1 MGRRRREA
9 NVALVTDDTTLVI
22 FGATGDLT
30 SRLLLPALAQ
40 LLEHEPARRVRLIGA
55 GRSEVTDAAWRAR
68 VRKAFGEERSDA
80 ASAVAKSTVFRRL
93 DPTDAAELKALLAEI
108 EGRAVL
114 YFAVPPQVAQAACEA
129 LEPGDLPEGTILAL
143 EKPFGSDEASARQ
156 LNAALRRLLPENRI
170 FRIDHF
176 LGRSTVLNVL
186 GIRFANRLFEPVWS
200 AEHVESV
207 VIRFDESLG
216 LEDRAGYYDRAGA
229 LIDMIQSHLLQ
240 VMAIVAMEPPATL
253 HEADLRD
260 ATTAALRATTV
271 WDDNAVRSSR
281 RARYTAGEAGGEQMP
296 AYTDEPGVDPAR
308 QTETLAETTLEVR
321 TARWAGVPF
330 TLRSGKAIGQ
340 PDAEIVLTFRPVR
353 HLPAGFTGDAPGS
366 VLRFSLGPDAMSLAL
381 NINGGEDPF
390 ALERETI
397 QATLGEGALRA
408 YAEVLA
414 SILDGDAALAVRGDA
429 AEQCWRIVQ
438 PVLDAWRRG
447 DVPLNE
453 YPAGSEGPATWPI
466 LP

>member
-1 MGRRRREA
+1 M
-9 NVALVTDDTTLVI
+9 ALVTDDTTLVI

-68 VRKAFGEERSDA
+68 VRKAFGDERSDA

-281 RARYTAGEAGGEQMP
+281 RARYTSGEAGGEQMP
-296 AYTDEPGVDPAR
+296 AYTDESGVDPAR
-308 QTETLAETTLEVR
+308 QTETLAETTFEVR

-447 DVPLNE
+447 DVPLDE
-453 YPAGSEGPATWPI
+453 YPAGSEGPATWPV

>member
-1 MGRRRREA
+1 M
-9 NVALVTDDTTLVI
+9 ALVTDDTTLVI

-40 LLEHEPARRVRLIGA
+40 LLDHEPGRKVRLIGA
-55 GRSEVTDAAWRAR
+55 GRSDVTDAAWRAR
-68 VRKAFGEERSDA
+68 VRKAFGDERSAA
-80 ASAVAKSTVFRRL
+80 ASAVAKATVFRQV
-93 DPTDAAELKALLAEI
+93 DPTNAAELKALLAEI

-129 LEPGDLPEGTILAL
+129 LQPGDLPEGTILAL
-143 EKPFGSDEASARQ
+143 EKPFGSDEESAHR
-156 LNAALRRLLPENRI
+156 LNEALRRILPENRI
-170 FRIDHF
+170 FRVDHF

-186 GIRFANRLFEPVWS
+186 GIRFANRVFEPVWS

-216 LEDRAGYYDRAGA
+216 LEDRAGYYDQAGA
-229 LIDMIQSHLLQ
+229 LTDMIQSHLLQ
-240 VMAIVAMEPPATL
+240 VMAIVAMEAPATL

-260 ATTAALRATTV
+260 ATTAALRATVV

-281 RARYTAGEAGGEQMP
+281 RARYTAGEAGGEAMP
-296 AYTDEPGVDPAR
+296 AYADEPGVDPER
-308 QTETLAETTLEVR
+308 QTETLAETTFEVR

-330 TLRSGKAIGQ
+330 TLRSGKAIGR

-353 HLPAGFTGDAPGS
+353 HLPAGFTGEAPGS
-366 VLRFSLGPDAMSLAL
+366 VLRFSLGPDEMSLAL

-408 YAEVLA
+408 YAEVLS

-438 PVLDAWRRG
+438 PILDAWRRG
-447 DVPLNE
+447 DVPLDE
-453 YPAGSEGPATWPI
+453 YAAGSEGPGTWPA

>member
-1 MGRRRREA
+1 
-9 NVALVTDDTTLVI
+9 VALVTDDTTLVI
-22 FGATGDLT
+22 FGATGDLA

-40 LLEHEPARRVRLIGA
+40 LLDHEPGRRIRLIGA
-55 GRSEVTDAAWRAR
+55 GRSDMTDAAWRAR
-68 VRKAFGEERSDA
+68 VRKAFGDERADA
-80 ASAVAKSTVFRRL
+80 ASVVVKSTVFRRV
-93 DPTDAAELKALLAEI
+93 DPTDPAALKTLLTEI

-114 YFAVPPQVAQAACEA
+114 YFAVPPQIAQAACEA

-143 EKPFGSDEASARQ
+143 EKPFGSDEASAQQ
-156 LNAALRRLLPENRI
+156 LNAALRRLLPENQI

-229 LIDMIQSHLLQ
+229 LVDMIQSHLLQ

-308 QTETLAETTLEVR
+308 QTETLAETTFEVR

-330 TLRSGKAIGQ
+330 TLRSGKAIGR

-397 QATLGEGALRA
+397 EATLGEGALRA

-414 SILDGDAALAVRGDA
+414 GILDADAVLAVRGDA

-447 DVPLNE
+447 DVPLDE
-453 YPAGSEGPATWPI
+453 YAAGSEGPATWPT